1 MMENWD
7 PFCEGPASAEDGQ
20 AMENWNP
27 FEDPEML
34 ELTGE
39 LAMESDDIEG
49 LEAWLVQAK
58 VMHLPWEKIQPKEEK
73 LELLRSQKEAFEPK
87 KPLATSQREVKS
99 SAVNLEAAKE
109 TEEIKVV
116 AQQKLLRKRLVPS
129 LDLELSQQEEAILQ
143 KDLKENIAP
152 KKSQEQANV
161 IEFPVRVIFPDGIV
175 EELKVN
181 PCENGSNILLQL
193 LPLKRSHVFPE
204 DFAVLLPSGKALDF
218 RKPLQAQ
225 GLHGN
230 AELRIDQ
237 ACFAEEV
244 NEVWTREEE
253 SEDESEEHFAW
264 EVEQGWNLIYWPL
277 CVALAGFEETLR
289 AIQKHPQ
296 VVVLGWNAC
305 HDLEVM
311 QLTQEVSYKI
321 GSDYLI
327 VTGSEAPPEEWWPT
341 AEEEAKLAAASECT
355 LRGSRGPKHPKTSV
369 LRIDQNGVPSELAP
383 AILAG
388 LRAAGC
394 GSSLAL
400 VVVCRAFQSR
410 RPVSVLHW
418 CLQQEDYSH
427 WRITVLPYSWDPR
440 FVYLEDCRHRGDQ
453 VILEAQLLTE
463 MNPTVW
469 MEEEGQEA
477 EIALSRVLLAHPQPE
492 RAHWHNGFYSKPFKE
507 RTRLARDGVAEHC
520 EWFRWQKSTPLSA
533 ESHAKAA
540 ATRSQVQAPLP
551 DDDDD
556 EEPPPLVSH
565 E

>member
-58 VMHLPWEKIQPKEEK
+58 VMHLPWEKIQPKQEK
-73 LELLRSQKEAFEPK
+73 VELLRSQKEAFEPK

-152 KKSQEQANV
+152 KKSQEQANI

-230 AELRIDQ
+230 AELRIDE
-237 ACFAEEV
+237 ACFVEEV

-253 SEDESEEHFAW
+253 SEDESQEHFAR

-394 GSSLAL
+394 GPSLAL

-440 FVYLEDCRHRGDQ
+440 SVYLEDCRHRGDQ

-507 RTRLARDGVAEHC
+507 RARLARDGVAEHC

-533 ESHAKAA
+533 DSYAKAV
-540 ATRSQVQAPLP
+540 ATRRVACTLTR
-551 DDDDD
+551 
-556 EEPPPLVSH
+556 LVVLW
-565 E
+565 

>member
-1 MMENWD
+1 MESWD
-7 PFCEGPASAEDGQ
+7 PFCEGPASVEDGQ

-58 VMHLPWEKIQPKEEK
+58 VMQLPWEKIQPKQEK
-73 LELLRSQKEAFEPK
+73 LELLRSQKVPSPAANREAK
-87 KPLATSQREVKS
+87 D
-99 SAVNLEAAKE
+99 
-109 TEEIKVV
+109 TEEIKAV

-152 KKSQEQANV
+152 KKSQEVKV
-161 IEFPVRVIFPDGIV
+161 IQFPVRVIFPDGIV

-225 GLHGN
+225 GVHGN
-230 AELRIDQ
+230 AELRIDE
-237 ACFAEEV
+237 ACFVEEV
-244 NEVWTREEE
+244 DEVPSREE
-253 SEDESEEHFAW
+253 SEEGNKSEEENFAR

-296 VVVLGWNAC
+296 VVVFGWNAC

-327 VTGSEAPPEEWWPT
+327 VTGSQAPPEEWWPT
-341 AEEEAKLAAASECT
+341 TEEEANLAASECT

-440 FVYLEDCRHRGDQ
+440 FVYLEDCQHRGDQ

-551 DDDDD
+551 EDD